1 MVQIV
6 NGFYGPWDM
15 TWIINNIQN
24 YMNDTTDIFE
34 DDITELLPGVK
45 TIEHYQVKE
54 GVRLICDE
62 AFSDCSTLK
71 EIELP
76 HSLSF
81 IGDRAFAGCVNL
93 DKVYLPDSLVYIGDG
108 AFDCDSYGVA
118 SFWKREHLLDIT
130 IPPSIEIINGN
141 PFCFK
146 TIIHCNNERFKVID
160 NSIYSADGK
169 VLISC
174 CTPQEV
180 FTVPFGVERIGI
192 GAFRNCPIKK
202 VNLPST
208 LKVIDKY
215 AFWRAS
221 CQKETIVFPE
231 SLDEI
236 RDKAFGGLFNSN
248 NGYVTFPS
256 NITRI
261 AEDAFDFEDDIQ
273 LIKVPKGRIDHYK
286 SILPEWAIHKLCDED
301 VIFENGLYLSPDK
314 TELIKVNCDEED
326 LIIPEG
332 VTKIRDRAFGL
343 CFDSI
348 TFPSSL
354 KEFTSAIFDSEP
366 EIYGEDFL
374 MAEQIYVPSG
384 RKKIFMERLPKYQ
397 NVIEEI

>member
-1 MVQIV
+1 
-6 NGFYGPWDM
+6 
-15 TWIINNIQN
+15 
-24 YMNDTTDIFE
+24 MNDTTDIFE
-34 DDITELLPGVK
+34 DDIIELLPGVK
-45 TIEHYQVKE
+45 TIGHYQVKE

-81 IGDRAFAGCVNL
+81 IGDRAFAGCVKL

-118 SFWKREHLLDIT
+118 SFWKREHMLDIT

-146 TIIHCNNERFKVID
+146 TFIHCNNERFKVID
-160 NSIYSADGK
+160 NSLYSADGK

-174 CTPQEV
+174 CTPKEV

-215 AFWRAS
+215 AFYGAS
-221 CQKETIVFPE
+221 CKLESIVFPE
-231 SLDEI
+231 SLREI
-236 RDKAFGGLFNSN
+236 HEQAFGGLLDFT
-248 NGYVTFPS
+248 NGFVSLPS
-256 NITRI
+256 NVTLI
-261 AEDAFDFEDDIQ
+261 AEDAFGTDDNIQ
-273 LIKVPKGRIDHYK
+273 IIKVPKGRIEHYK
-286 SILPEWAIHKLCDED
+286 SIFPDWRINSLCDED
-301 VIFENGLYLSPDK
+301 IIYLNGLYLNKDK
-314 TELIKVNCDEED
+314 TELLKVNNNNNN
-326 LIIPEG
+326 LVIPEG
-332 VTKIRDRAFGL
+332 ITKIRDHAIEF
-343 CFDSI
+343 CFESI
-348 TFPSSL
+348 TFPASL
-354 KEFTSAIFDSEP
+354 MDFTSKIFDTEP
-366 EIYGEDFL
+366 EFFGKDFL
-374 MAEQIYVPSG
+374 MTKHIYVPSG
-384 RKKIFMERLPKYQ
+384 TKRYFIERLPKYQ

>member
-1 MVQIV
+1 MCE
-6 NGFYGPWDM
+6 
-15 TWIINNIQN
+15 
-24 YMNDTTDIFE
+24 TTDIFE
-34 DDITELLPGVK
+34 DDITELLPVK
-45 TIEHYQVKE
+45 TIEHYQVKD

-76 HSLSF
+76 HTLNF
-81 IGDRAFAGCVNL
+81 IGKRAFAGCTEL
-93 DKVYLPDSLVYIGDG
+93 KKIELPNSLVYIGDG
-108 AFDCDSYGVA
+108 AFDCE
-118 SFWKREHLLDIT
+118 RLEIN
-130 IPPSIEIINGN
+130 IPPSVVFIEGN
-141 PFCFK
+141 PFCFNT
-146 TIIHCNNERFKVID
+146 TINCNNERFKVID
-160 NSIYSADGK
+160 NSLYSADGK

-202 VNLPST
+202 INLPST

-314 TELIKVNCDEED
+314 TELIKVNSDEED